1 MIKLRQ
7 VFGLYGSG
15 YGSRSISTTLGIS
28 RTTIRKY
35 LRIFNENSLSLK
47 ELLCKDDTMLFDFFG
62 LAPTAHHSP
71 RLDALSALLPDYA
84 KRLRKRGV
92 TRKTLYSEYIKCY
105 PQGYSYYSFNRFLRA
120 YMASHKSL
128 FKGFVAC
135 GPPAN
140 NFLKV
145 LMLAG
150 FPQIIPQKVWSFR
163 AWRKSFPKRF
173 GVSAHGESHF
183 PNGLEFP
190 RMAKVVSRMV
200 WSFRAWRKSFPKW
213 FGISCC
219 KNMEIN
225 GSA

>member
-15 YGSRSISTTLGIS
+15 HGSRSISTTLGIS

-62 LAPTAHHSP
+62 LAPTTHHSP

-105 PQGYSYYSFNRFLRA
+105 PQGYSYCSFNRFLRA
-120 YMASHKSL
+120 YMASRKSL

-140 NFLKV
+140 H
-145 LMLAG
+145 
-150 FPQIIPQKVWSFR
+150 
-163 AWRKSFPKRF
+163 
-173 GVSAHGESHF
+173 SAK
-183 PNGLEFP
+183 GLEFP
-190 RMAKVVSRMV
+190 RMAKVISRMV
-200 WSFRAWRKSFPKW
+200 W
-213 FGISCC
+213 
-219 KNMEIN
+219 N
-225 GSA
+225 